1 MAGVRRLLL
10 TIVALLSLVG
20 VAPAADLRFAISV
33 GPTTIDPQYHNYYAN
48 LGIHQNVYETL
59 IDMEPDGKLIPMLA
73 VSWKVVEPTVWEF
86 KLRQNVKFHDGA
98 DFTAKD
104 VVASIDRIRGIKGSV
119 GPLATFVQDIASS
132 EIVDPH
138 TIRFKTTA
146 PSPTLPYQLLRVF
159 ILSSSN
165 TATTAEIDA
174 GKGAIGTGPYKNVKY
189 VRDDEWVVA
198 RNDAW
203 WGPKQAWDRIIFK
216 TLSNDASRL
225 AAFMSGSFDVIQGVP
240 LANIKQLEKD
250 QRFKITAKP
259 SLQNWW
265 VAMDTARDDTP
276 YVKDASGAPLAKNP
290 LKDPRVRKA
299 LLMSINRQALVD
311 RFLEGYGVVAT
322 QVVAPS
328 VDEGV
333 KIPLVPYDPNGAKKL
348 LADAGYPNGF
358 SLTFSG
364 MVGVLP
370 LDDQIC
376 QAIGQF
382 FTRIGVKTNVETAP
396 PSLVVPRA
404 AKGELS
410 IYFTGAPTLDAYQP
424 LKLTQM
430 TPDKAKN
437 TGSANR
443 LSYSNPEFDKLMDE
457 VLETMDDTRR
467 KTMLAKAVQLLMADT
482 PILPLFHQSQTWA
495 SRKDIKYLGG
505 PTLANQGSRATLV
518 K

>member
-1 MAGVRRLLL
+1 MGKARTLILAMLAL
-10 TIVALLSLVG
+10 TSLIG
-20 VAPAADLRFAISV
+20 ATHAADLRFAISV
-33 GPTTIDPQYHNYYAN
+33 GPTTIDPQYHNYYSN

-59 IDMEPDGKLIPMLA
+59 IDMDPDGKIVPMLA
-73 VSWKVVEPTVWEF
+73 VSWRVVEPTVWEF
-86 KLRQNVKFHDGA
+86 KLRENVKFHDGA

-104 VVASIDRIRGIKGSV
+104 VVFTIDRIRGIKGSV
-119 GPLATFVQDIASS
+119 GPLAPFVQDIVAA

-138 TIRFKTTA
+138 TIRFKTAA
-146 PSPTLPYQLLRVF
+146 PAPTLPYQLLRVF
-159 ILSSSN
+159 ILGSGN

-174 GKGAIGTGPYKNVKY
+174 GKGAVGTGPYKSVKF

-203 WGPKQAWDRIIFK
+203 WGPKQPWDRIVFK

-225 AAFMSGSFDVIQGVP
+225 AAFISGGFDIIQGVP
-240 LANIKQLEKD
+240 LSNIKQLEKD
-250 QRFKITAKP
+250 QRFRITAKP

-265 VAMDTARDDTP
+265 IAMDTARDDTP
-276 YVKDASGAPLAKNP
+276 HVKDVSGAPLAKNP
-290 LKDPRVRKA
+290 LKDQRVRRA
-299 LLMSINRQALVD
+299 LLMSINRQALLD

-322 QVVAPS
+322 QIVAPA

-333 KIPLVPYDPNGAKKL
+333 KIPLVPYDPAGARKL
-348 LADAGYPNGF
+348 LAEAGYPNGF
-358 SLTFSG
+358 SLVFTA

-382 FTRIGVKTNVETAP
+382 FTRIGVKTSVETAP

-410 IYFTGAPTLDAYQP
+410 IYFTGGPTLDAYSP
-424 LKLTQM
+424 LKLTLM

-443 LSYSNPEFDKLMDE
+443 LSYSNPEFDKIMDE
-457 VLETMDDTRR
+457 VLVTMDDARR
-467 KTMLAKAVQLLMADT
+467 KDLLAKAVQMLMADV
-482 PILPLFHQSQTWA
+482 PVLPLFHQSQTWA
-495 SRKDIKYLGG
+495 SRKDINYLGG
-505 PTLANQGSRATLV
+505 PTLANQGSRATLA